1 MSVKQL
7 YPLAIFAI
15 IGCASANASGDTPRG
30 GTQARKSDLLT
41 QTDLVSAHADVNSAY
56 DAVVRLRPNWLAVH
70 GVTSTG
76 GSAASTGAAIVFVDG
91 QRYGGTTTLRNIPAF
106 NVVSMRYYD
115 ITQAG
120 ARFGIQGGAGGVI
133 EVVTR

>member
-7 YPLAIFAI
+7 YPLALFAI
-15 IGCASANASGDTPRG
+15 IGCSTASAGGDTPRN

-41 QTDLVSAHADVNSAY
+41 QVDLVSAHADVSSAY
-56 DAVVRLRPNWLAVH
+56 DAIVRLRPNWLAVH

-76 GSAASTGAAIVFVDG
+76 GGAQSTGDAVVFVDG
-91 QRYGGTTTLRNIPAF
+91 QRYGPSQSLRNIPAF
-106 NVVSMRYYD
+106 NVISMRYYD

-120 ARFGIQGGAGGVI
+120 ARFGIQGGSGGVI
-133 EVVTR
+133 EVITR